1 MAFYTGNPES
11 SVRSA
16 AHDVMSTVM
25 PDSAPVTGA
34 SGIGLSTLTGLTG
47 QIALMLRT
55 GTSLVET
62 LDALVEQVEDE
73 RVEQMLSS
81 VRREI
86 AGGTSLAAAMASH
99 PRVFDSFYVS
109 TVKVGESS
117 GTLPLVFGRLE
128 EHLQKRLDIRNSIIT
143 SMIYP
148 AIVTV
153 MAFNAVIFIMTWV
166 LPRFIVIFERN
177 RVELPL
183 ASRILMKTSGFMVG
197 NWYWLLGGLAAF
209 IALGY
214 WGFPKLR
221 DNGLLQAALMRVPI
235 TRNLVTTLQTG
246 LLFRTLGTQLSTGV
260 PLLEGLQVTRDATR
274 NREFR
279 ALLESVIRAIT
290 QGEELSAP
298 FRRSDL
304 LDPATKQMIITGE
317 QSGSLAGI
325 LLTLADHL
333 DKRADKQLKR
343 LTAILE
349 PVLLL
354 GMGVMIGFI
363 AVATLFPLFKLTS
376 AVHGGH

>member
-1 MAFYTGNPES
+1 
-11 SVRSA
+11 
-16 AHDVMSTVM
+16 
-25 PDSAPVTGA
+25 
-34 SGIGLSTLTGLTG
+34 
-47 QIALMLRT
+47 
-55 GTSLVET
+55 
-62 LDALVEQVEDE
+62 VEQIEDE
-73 RVEQMLSS
+73 RTSDMLAS

-86 AGGTSLAAAMASH
+86 SGGTSLATALASH

-109 TVKVGESS
+109 TIRVGESS
-117 GTLPLVFGRLE
+117 GSLPLVFERLE

-183 ASRILMKTSGFMVG
+183 PSRILMKTSGFMVN
-197 NWYWLLGGLAAF
+197 NWYWLIGALAGL
-209 IALGY
+209 IALAY
-214 WGFPKLR
+214 WGIPKMR
-221 DNGLLQAALMRVPI
+221 DNGMIQAALMKVPI
-235 TRNLVTTLQTG
+235 TRNLVVTLQTG

-260 PLLEGLQVTRDATR
+260 PLLEGLQVTRDATK

-279 ALLESVIRAIT
+279 ELLESVIRAVT

-304 LDPATKQMIITGE
+304 LEPAVKQMIMTGE
-317 QSGSLAGI
+317 QSGSLAVI
-325 LLTLADHL
+325 LLTLSDHL
-333 DKRADKQLKR
+333 DKKADKQLKR
-343 LTAILE
+343 LTAVLE